1 MIHPCTRLQ
10 YINDQIGYG
19 VFATSLIPMG
29 SITYV
34 KDSLELEI
42 KPQDF
47 HSYSQELQDT
57 IEKYSYIDA
66 DGVRI
71 VSWDFAKYVNHCC
84 NCNTMSTGYGFE
96 IALRDILPGE
106 EITDEYGLFN
116 MTNAMEL
123 SCKYQDCRKKVSAQD
138 IESLYIQWDAQLLPA
153 LLKIG
158 QIEQPLLPLVDADT
172 KNQIFAFLDGHT
184 TYKSVK
190 HLQQK
195 AALNNLSFNHNSK
208 VMGTKI

>member
-19 VFATSLIPMG
+19 VFATALIPMG

-42 KPQDF
+42 APQDF
-47 HSYSQELQDT
+47 HQYSKELQDT
-57 IEKYSYIDA
+57 IEKYSYIDPE
-66 DGVRI
+66 GVRI

-116 MTNAMEL
+116 MTEPMALTCRYE
-123 SCKYQDCRKKVSAQD
+123 SCRKQVNATD
-138 IESLYIQWDAQLLPA
+138 VEHLYKQWDTQLLPA
-153 LLKIG
+153 LLKIK
-158 QIEQPLLPLVDADT
+158 EVSQPLLPLLDPDT
-172 KNQIFAFLDGHT
+172 KAQILNFLTDQRS
-184 TYKSVK
+184 YKSVK
-190 HLQQK
+190 FLQQK
-195 AALNNLSFNHNSK
+195 TPVSNYRDNGMA
-208 VMGTKI
+208 VR